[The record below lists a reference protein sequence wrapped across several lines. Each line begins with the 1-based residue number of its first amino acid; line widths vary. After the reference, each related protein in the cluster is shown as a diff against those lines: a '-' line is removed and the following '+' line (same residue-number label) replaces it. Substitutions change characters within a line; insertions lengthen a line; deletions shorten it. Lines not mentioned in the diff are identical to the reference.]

1 MINIFVLDPRNN
13 GLIITIINFFK
24 FDVSW
29 DTVKKYERAF
39 QMLFEEEKLK
49 DWYLI
54 FLSVQ
59 EFIIIGDSVKTALL
73 YQIFLKFKII
83 IGSSLF

>member
-1 MINIFVLDPRNN
+1 
-13 GLIITIINFFK
+13 
-24 FDVSW
+24 
-29 DTVKKYERAF
+29 
-39 QMLFEEEKLK
+39 MLFEEEKLK